1 MSTTLMHI
9 EHHPTDFT
17 VPTWTYHEIADT
29 ADIAIRNDETLDRA
43 YRNDP
48 AQINILRNLLA
59 DTDEPF
65 TTDHDAVNRFADVL
79 ESDAFRQAGGHELAD
94 LAGDLAE
101 GLRGL
106 TSTHET
112 VHLRLL

>member
-1 MSTTLMHI
+1 MHV

-17 VPTWTYHEIADT
+17 VPTVTYREIADT
-29 ADIAIRNDETLDRA
+29 ADVAIRKDETLDPA

-48 AQINILRNLLA
+48 AQVNILHNLLA

-65 TTDHDAVNRFADVL
+65 TTDRNAVNRFADVL
-79 ESDAFRQAGGHELAD
+79 ESDGFRQAGSDELAD
-94 LAGDLAE
+94 LAEDLAE

-112 VHLRLL
+112 LHLRLL